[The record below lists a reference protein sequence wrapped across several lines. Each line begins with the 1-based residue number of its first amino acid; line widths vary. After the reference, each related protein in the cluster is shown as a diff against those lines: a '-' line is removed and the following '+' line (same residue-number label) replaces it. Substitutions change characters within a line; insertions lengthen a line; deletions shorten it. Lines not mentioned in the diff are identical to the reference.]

1 MKSEL
6 AIETRQLTKT
16 YGKSRGVVELD
27 LDVQRGEIY
36 GFVGPNGAGKT
47 TTVRLLLN
55 LIKPTSGSATILGM
69 DMDT

>member
-1 MKSEL
+1 MESEL

-27 LDVQRGEIY
+27 LNVQRGEIY

-69 DMDT
+69 DMTA